1 MKHISVESI
10 EKAIN
15 KVDNLNE
22 DGLEKLA
29 ETYALAQQTLLGYIM
44 SAATEYENEH
54 LEGLLIYYYC
64 LLSESF
70 TQEQV
75 FMNQISED
83 DIDAFE
89 EPFFEMLDQ
98 YFDKDDENIINDL
111 VEQPKLTRG
120 RRMDTWFRPSPEENS
135 SKPGRVVDVPTS
147 CSGSGMIVS
156 IIFCVPGMTCGMTM
170 SWKPCCT
177 GEFGASAIEK
187 VRPPDWLLEA
197 VVCA

>member
-15 KVDNLNE
+15 KVDNLDE

-98 YFDKDDENIINDL
+98 YFDKDDENIINDF
-111 VEQPKLTRG
+111 VDQPNLTRFMMIEISTEDEDG
-120 RRMDTWFRPSPEENS
+120 TTLEDDTATQLFI
-135 SKPGRVVDVPTS
+135 VTTA
-147 CSGSGMIVS
+147 MITL
-156 IIFCVPGMTCGMTM
+156 MNR
-170 SWKPCCT
+170 
-177 GEFGASAIEK
+177 AIK
-187 VRPPDWLLEA
+187 L
-197 VVCA
+197 